1 MKCSSRHD
9 RPPPAAQEQALRY
22 VAGRVAPVYPK
33 PAVWSD
39 DAFLKNVR
47 VYVHVA
53 FVLVRETGQVPP
65 SPITPRICYMRRSG
79 TLKKGGRGDEPFTGV
94 RGAVFFDAARVR

>member
-1 MKCSSRHD
+1 MRCSSRHD

-39 DAFLKNVR
+39 DAFLKNMR
-47 VYVHVA
+47 AYVHVA
-53 FVLVRETGQVPP
+53 FVLVREAGQVPP
-65 SPITPRICYMRRSG
+65 PLPPSPLGYATCDGPEH
-79 TLKKGGRGDEPFTGV
+79 LKRGEGGKG
-94 RGAVFFDAARVR
+94 